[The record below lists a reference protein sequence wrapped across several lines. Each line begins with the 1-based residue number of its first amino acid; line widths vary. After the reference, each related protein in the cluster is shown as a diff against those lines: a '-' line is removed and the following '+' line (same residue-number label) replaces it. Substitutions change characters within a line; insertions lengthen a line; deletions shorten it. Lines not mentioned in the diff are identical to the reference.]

1 MGRFPRTRVRFRTL
15 GLVSS
20 SLERGYDAV
29 YQGKDPGRWDLNL
42 DRWPHNRLEACALS
56 APPGER
62 VLDIGCGNGLL
73 LYNVRDKFDELCG
86 IEFSGARAGIA
97 AEALEGLNGDIRQGN
112 IEERLD
118 WDDGY
123 FDVIVLSDVIEH
135 IVNLWPAMEEIT
147 RLLKPNGHVVI
158 STPNIASLRARVSL
172 LMGVFPSSKPQ
183 EGFKLRVDAEPHD
196 GGHVHYFTF
205 SMLDRLFERYGYSE
219 VRRFGFGRFGRLH
232 NLRPTLLSGSCHV
245 VARK

>member
-1 MGRFPRTRVRFRTL
+1 MSS
-15 GLVSS
+15 GLQAA
-20 SLERGYDAV
+20 YDDV
-29 YQGKDPGRWDLNL
+29 YQGKQPGCQDLDL
-42 DRWPHNRLEACALS
+42 DGWPRNRLEGCVLN

-62 VLDIGCGNGLL
+62 VLDVGCGNGKL
-73 LYNVRDKFDELCG
+73 LYNLRHKFDELCG
-86 IEFSGARAGIA
+86 IEFSEARVGIA
-97 AEALEGLNGDIRQGN
+97 AKALEGLNGDIRQGN
-112 IEERLD
+112 IEGRLA

-147 RLLKPNGHVVI
+147 RLLKPGGHVVI
-158 STPNIASLRARVSL
+158 STPNIACLRARISL
-172 LMGVFPSSKPQ
+172 LLGVFPSSKPK
-183 EGFKLRVDAEPHD
+183 EGFQLRTDAELHD

-219 VRRFGFGRFGRLH
+219 VKRFGIGRFGRLH
-232 NLRPTLLSGSCHV
+232 DLRPTLLSSACLV